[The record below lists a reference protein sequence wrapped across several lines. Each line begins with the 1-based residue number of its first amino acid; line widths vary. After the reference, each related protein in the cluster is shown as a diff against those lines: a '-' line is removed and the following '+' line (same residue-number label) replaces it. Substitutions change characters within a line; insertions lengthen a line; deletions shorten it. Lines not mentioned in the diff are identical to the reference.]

1 MSGTKTLLRI
11 ENGKELT
18 DRQRALFYRLVK
30 TLEARIESGNDDT
43 IITLSP
49 DEFKE
54 FTGFEYTPLG
64 AIQYFQMVNLSI
76 EIFTNDKGYL
86 ITVFDSIEA
95 FGNSL
100 KLNLTR
106 SFLNTALKMDLLA
119 HNSIKYGITSK
130 CGLAL
135 YDLIVNDAGFLPW
148 TVTLEDFKI
157 AMGIEPGQYP
167 RPTSLRDW
175 CIETGVAELS
185 EKSYFKISYKWLK
198 SGKNIT
204 GLTFFLMDEDF

>member
-1 MSGTKTLLRI
+1 MLMF
-11 ENGKELT
+11 NDGKELT
-18 DRQRALFYRLVK
+18 DRQRALFYKLVK
-30 TLEARIESGNDDT
+30 TLEARIENGNDDT

-54 FTGFEYTPLG
+54 FTGFEYNTASATSIYKQLNFPIELCNFSLETWYVYWPVVG
-64 AIQYFQMVNLSI
+64 ISVNQSESSFEVSDSLI
-76 EIFTNDKGYL
+76 KEIKRGHSDLLLLN
-86 ITVFDSIEA
+86 DSIKA
-95 FGNSL
+95 
-100 KLNLTR
+100 
-106 SFLNTALKMDLLA
+106 
-119 HNSIKYGITSK
+119 GITSK

-204 GLTFFLMDEDF
+204 GIVFFLID